1 MMSTP
6 EKGGIYEN
14 YDALTG
20 EVGWIWENRF
30 DRPFKEMPTCF
41 QFGWS
46 STFVI
51 EMLTDELVKY
61 AGEEVSTR
69 SLSHLSYIYLFVQK
83 IL

>member
-20 EVGWIWENRF
+20 EVGWIWTSRSDKTFE
-30 DRPFKEMPTCF
+30 EMPSCF

-46 STFVI
+46 SVFVI
-51 EMLTDELVKY
+51 EMLTDDLY
-61 AGEEVSTR
+61 
-69 SLSHLSYIYLFVQK
+69 
-83 IL
+83 